1 MALNIRKGPKIRPP
15 RILLLGTEKAGKST
29 FPSKA
34 DNPFYIPI
42 VGEEGIDDLDVESLD
57 EPIKT
62 FDEFM
67 ETLRD
72 LYAGDYT
79 YKTLVI
85 DSMSALQPI
94 VFDEICKKYDVD
106 NIEDANGG
114 WGKGYVVVEAYFRD
128 VIHALDMLRNK
139 KEMTIVLIG
148 HTNVKQFN
156 DPMGESYDIYNFD
169 VHKKVSDL
177 LKRWVDVTLFASQK
191 SQVKIEDVG
200 FNKTKGRSVGESER
214 KLITRGHLGC
224 PADGRGVYGHLPKVM
239 DLDWDVFKAQVALAV
254 QMKRLLKRKG
264 ESQDG

>member
-42 VGEEGIDDLDVESLD
+42 SGEEGIDDLDVESLD

-72 LYAGDYT
+72 LYAGDYD

-85 DSMSALQPI
+85 DSVSALQPI
-94 VFDEICKKYDVD
+94 IFNEICKEYEVD
-106 NIEDANGG
+106 NIENANGG
-114 WGKGYVVVEAYFRD
+114 WSKCNSVIEQYIGKIIRP
-128 VIHALDMLRNK
+128 LDMLRNK

-148 HTNVKQFN
+148 HTIVKQFN
-156 DPMGESYDIYNFD
+156 DPMGESYDVYKFD
-169 VHKKVSDL
+169 VHKNISSI
-177 LKRWVDVTLFASQK
+177 LKRWADVTLFASQK
-191 SQVKIEDVG
+191 SQVKTEDVG

-239 DLDWDVFKAQVALAV
+239 DLDWDVFKAQVALTV
-254 QMKRLLKRKG
+254 KKRKG